1 MKNGSYIG
9 YDREI
14 GCSWVTFQTGSLYW
28 EKNTNG
34 TPRTCV
40 ITLTQN
46 ESNKKMYIRIH
57 QAGEYTFKW
66 DGIDNTNVQDTV
78 NYNAGSF
85 NNGWSKT
92 RDVISEYNYD
102 KISWSATTD
111 VSWIT
116 PTWNSSTGQTKFNR
130 RIFIKNCLNIIIKL
144 LFMLLLLRISFFH
157 SLNPIKIPF
166 TSFFFSFIFILNTL
180 IKFIFF

>member
-1 MKNGSYIG
+1 MASTFKITQEGKISEIYEFEFYSPSGETDVTINANSSSGEDSTISNVKSLKNGSYIG

-66 DGIDNTNVQDTV
+66 DGIDNTNVQD
-78 NYNAGSF
+78 
-85 NNGWSKT
+85 
-92 RDVISEYNYD
+92 
-102 KISWSATTD
+102 
-111 VSWIT
+111 
-116 PTWNSSTGQTKFNR
+116 
-130 RIFIKNCLNIIIKL
+130 L
-144 LFMLLLLRISFFH
+144 
-157 SLNPIKIPF
+157 SLIHI
-166 TSFFFSFIFILNTL
+166 
-180 IKFIFF
+180 